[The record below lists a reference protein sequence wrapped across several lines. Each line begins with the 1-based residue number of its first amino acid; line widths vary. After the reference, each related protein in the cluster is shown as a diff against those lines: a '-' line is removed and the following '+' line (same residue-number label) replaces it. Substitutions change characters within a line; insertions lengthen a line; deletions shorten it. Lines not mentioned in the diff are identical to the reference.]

1 MERELLPKLRFL
13 GFSENWKTYK
23 LGSFSDIK
31 AGYTFKQKYQG
42 NKNGDWLYIK
52 VADIGNK
59 SVIKYLRT
67 AINSVSNEVM
77 EEIKAKPFRAGCTVF
92 PRVGAALLN
101 NNKKLLYEDS
111 LIDDNVLAVKIVNS
125 KICEDEYFYY
135 WFLTRH
141 LSEFCNNGQV
151 PVISATRVKSYS
163 IEAPCLKEQQKIT
176 SFLSAVDEKIGQF
189 TKKKALLE
197 QYKKG
202 VMQGIFS
209 QEIRF
214 KDNDSN
220 EYPDWE
226 EKELGKMGT
235 FQTSS
240 VDKLSNEYE
249 KNVYLIN
256 YMDVYG
262 HRDIDNNTIKSFQ
275 IVTAKESQIK
285 SCNLKMGDILFTP
298 SSETT
303 SDIGHSVVIFE
314 DISNAVYSYHLIR
327 FRPKIKLNIL
337 FSHYFC
343 NTSNVLRQLSRFA
356 TGSTRFTISIA
367 NFSKVLVKYPCLEE
381 QFKIANFLSAIDH
394 KITNVDSQIDKTTAF
409 KKGLLQQLFV

>member
-1 MERELLPKLRFL
+1 KLRFL

-59 SVIKYLRT
+59 SVIKYLRA

-163 IEAPCLKEQQKIT
+163 IEAPSLKEQQKIA
-176 SFLSAVDEKIGQF
+176 SFLTAVDEKIAQL

-202 VMQGIFS
+202 LMQQLFS

-214 KDNDSN
+214 KDGD
-220 EYPDWE
+220 
-226 EKELGKMGT
+226 GK
-235 FQTSS
+235 
-240 VDKLSNEYE
+240 
-249 KNVYLIN
+249 
-256 YMDVYG
+256 
-262 HRDIDNNTIKSFQ
+262 
-275 IVTAKESQIK
+275 
-285 SCNLKMGDILFTP
+285 
-298 SSETT
+298 
-303 SDIGHSVVIFE
+303 
-314 DISNAVYSYHLIR
+314 
-327 FRPKIKLNIL
+327 
-337 FSHYFC
+337 
-343 NTSNVLRQLSRFA
+343 
-356 TGSTRFTISIA
+356 
-367 NFSKVLVKYPCLEE
+367 
-381 QFKIANFLSAIDH
+381 
-394 KITNVDSQIDKTTAF
+394 
-409 KKGLLQQLFV
+409 